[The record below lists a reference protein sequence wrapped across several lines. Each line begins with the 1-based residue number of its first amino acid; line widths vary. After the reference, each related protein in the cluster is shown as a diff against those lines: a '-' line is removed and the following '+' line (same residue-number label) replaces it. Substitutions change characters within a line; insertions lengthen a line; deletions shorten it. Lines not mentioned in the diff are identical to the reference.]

1 MNKKSVII
9 NSLLSLTFGGVLF
22 YLVFKSIDFSDFYNR
37 LTELDFFWIYLSMF
51 ISIFEHVIRGYRWNL
66 MMEVGQSKKFST
78 FVTTNVIIISYFFAL
93 IIPRFNDVVRCY
105 LISKTDEINFSKSL
119 GSVVSERFVDI
130 ISLLILIIFFLVL
143 EFQTFILFIKSYIID
158 YTTLDNKSI
167 IIFISFLI
175 LSIIISRLIIKKS
188 KYLENKF
195 NEFKDGLI
203 SVKFIYNDKR
213 FLLSTLFLWVT
224 YFLMGYLIFFSFSQT
239 TDLGINA
246 GIAVLVAG
254 SIGMVVPVNA
264 GLGAYHFLVASI
276 LLGYN
281 LDYESGLFFATV
293 LHTSQIV
300 CLLVVGTMSSIY
312 IFFKIRSKS

>member
-66 MMEVGQSKKFST
+66 MMEVGQTKKFST

-130 ISLLILIIFFLVL
+130 ISLLILIILFLLL
-143 EFQTFILFIKSYIID
+143 EVQTFILFIKSYIID

-175 LSIIISRLIIKKS
+175 LSIIISRLVIKKS

-264 GLGAYHFLVASI
+264 GIGAYHFLVASI

>member
-66 MMEVGQSKKFST
+66 MMEVGQSKKFSI

-158 YTTLDNKSI
+158 YTPLDNKSI
-167 IIFISFLI
+167 IFILFLI

-195 NEFKDGLI
+195 NEFKDGLL

-246 GIAVLVAG
+246 GVAVLVAG

-264 GLGAYHFLVASI
+264 GIGAYHFLVASI

>member
-167 IIFISFLI
+167 IIFILFLI

-213 FLLSTLFLWVT
+213 FLISTLFLWVT

-246 GIAVLVAG
+246 GVAVLVAG

-264 GLGAYHFLVASI
+264 GIGAYHFLVASI

>member
-1 MNKKSVII
+1 LNKKSVII

-37 LTELDFFWIYLSMF
+37 LTELDFSWIYLSMF

-213 FLLSTLFLWVT
+213 FILSTLFLWVT

-239 TDLGINA
+239 TDLGVNA

-264 GLGAYHFLVASI
+264 GIGAYHFLVASI

>member
-1 MNKKSVII
+1 LNKKSVII

-264 GLGAYHFLVASI
+264 GIGAYHFLVASI

>member
-22 YLVFKSIDFSDFYNR
+22 YLVFKSIDFSNFYNR

-167 IIFISFLI
+167 IIFILFLI

-264 GLGAYHFLVASI
+264 GIGAYHFLVASI

>member
-1 MNKKSVII
+1 LNKKSVII

-22 YLVFKSIDFSDFYNR
+22 YLVFNSIDFSDFYNR

-167 IIFISFLI
+167 IIFILFLI

-213 FLLSTLFLWVT
+213 FLISTLFLWVT

-264 GLGAYHFLVASI
+264 GIGAYHFLVASI

>member
-130 ISLLILIIFFLVL
+130 ISLLILVILFLVL

-167 IIFISFLI
+167 IIFILFLI

-203 SVKFIYNDKR
+203 SIKFIYNDKR

-264 GLGAYHFLVASI
+264 GIGAYHFLVASI

>member
-66 MMEVGQSKKFST
+66 MMEVGQTKKFST

-239 TDLGINA
+239 TDFGINA

-264 GLGAYHFLVASI
+264 GIGAYHFLVASI